1 MSKLAYS
8 TLCFVSNNK
17 HKHREY
23 CGLIGISDLKLWKL
37 TVTEPQSM
45 NLEMVI
51 EEKIKYVRDSLPRGI
66 PFFVEHTGLFID
78 GWNGLPGGLTAL
90 FMEKVGNDGICRMLQ
105 GYVGIDRTARA
116 VVEIGYCHTDGTVNV
131 FRGEVVGTIA
141 QQPRG
146 DNNFGWD
153 PIFVPRGDDRTY
165 AEMTQ
170 TEKDKTSMRRDA
182 VRGFSQFLDERFELV
197 VS

>member
-1 MSKLAYS
+1 
-8 TLCFVSNNK
+8 
-17 HKHREY
+17 
-23 CGLIGISDLKLWKL
+23 
-37 TVTEPQSM
+37 M
-45 NLEMVI
+45 NLETVT
-51 EEKIKYVRDSLPRGI
+51 EEKIKHVSTSLPKGI

-78 GWNGLPGGLTAL
+78 GWKGLPGGLTSL
-90 FMEKVGNDGICRMLQ
+90 FMDKVGNDGICKMLQ

-116 VVEIGYCHTDGTVNV
+116 VVSIGYCHTDDAINV

-170 TEKDKTSMRRDA
+170 AEKDKTSMRRDA

-197 VS
+197 S